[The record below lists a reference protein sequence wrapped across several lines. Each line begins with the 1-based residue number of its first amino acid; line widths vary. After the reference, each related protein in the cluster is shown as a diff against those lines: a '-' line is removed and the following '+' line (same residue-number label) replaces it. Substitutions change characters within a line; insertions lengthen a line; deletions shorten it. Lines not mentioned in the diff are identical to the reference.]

1 MFFIVLII
9 IGKNIG
15 FKELQKI
22 GNSDISVWRIIVS
35 YAGTEN
41 CFHGALNARCLGI
54 NEVLVSDS
62 NRCEA
67 LNALDDTF
75 TMLHSRWS

>member
-1 MFFIVLII
+1 M
-9 IGKNIG
+9 
-15 FKELQKI
+15 
-22 GNSDISVWRIIVS
+22 S

-67 LNALDDTF
+67 LNALDVHLQCYIAGGVNNPFLQPHFPQTQ
-75 TMLHSRWS
+75 